1 MSQLRLLCLTASVLA
16 AGLFQADYVAS
27 QNTDVWRSQVEFG
40 FSGASGNTD
49 FSILRL
55 GASVVRTQQEEFEL
69 EVSGRVR
76 WGTSDGNVIANDME
90 TTAKFDWA
98 PQSDWSPFVFATA
111 GRDRVRNVNG
121 RVLGGGG
128 AKWTFSRWGE
138 VSKASLS
145 LAAVRDY
152 ESFHRSA
159 GSAARGSESAGR
171 WSLRFKA
178 DHRFG
183 SSATFQHVLF
193 WQPRM
198 SDAKD
203 YVLDLETSV
212 STELLTNLSLV
223 VSHSYIHDE
232 IPPPEA
238 FKDDMRLEVVLRVR
252 L

>member
-1 MSQLRLLCLTASVLA
+1 MPLKRSAYLAVALLA
-16 AGLFQADYVAS
+16 AGTFQPDCLAS
-27 QNTDVWRSQVEFG
+27 QEPDMWRSQLEFG

-55 GASVVRTQQEEFEL
+55 GASIVRTQQEEFEL
-69 EVSGRVR
+69 EVSGRFR
-76 WGTSDGNVIANDME
+76 WGTSNGVVIANDMQ

-111 GRDRVRNVNG
+111 GRDQVRNVNG

-138 VSKASLS
+138 ASKASLS
-145 LAAVRDY
+145 VAAVRDY

-159 GSAARGSESAGR
+159 GSAARSSESAGR
-171 WSLRFKA
+171 WSMRLKT

-183 SSATFQHVLF
+183 SSATFQHVMF

-203 YVLDLETSV
+203 YVLDLETSI